1 MRTFDLIVIGG
12 GSGLSVSSAAAAKGM
27 KVAVVEE
34 GPLGGT
40 CLNRGCIPSK
50 MLIHAADVAET
61 ISTSGKFGIAAKYQ
75 KIDFP
80 RLVRHVSSV
89 IDADARMIEKGNR
102 SNKNITLF
110 RGTGRFIARK
120 TLQVGNQAITAEK
133 IVIAAGTRP
142 LVPPIPGL
150 DKVKYLTSTEALR
163 LSRQPKSIIMI
174 GGGYIS
180 CELAHFFG
188 ALGTKVTIIEFMDR
202 LVGNE
207 DAEVAAAFTR
217 EFSKRY
223 TVLLGFKAVQAAKK
237 GKGIEVTAQKGNVQK
252 KLSAEELLVA
262 VGRIPNTDILDVGK
276 TGVKMTPKGYVQVD
290 EHLQTSVPGIWA
302 LGDIAGNYFFKHS
315 ANLEAQYVW
324 WNLSGHA
331 AAVDYTAMPHAIF
344 SSPQIAG
351 VGYTEQELQQKGI
364 AYRKAIGYY
373 KDVAMGL
380 AFRDTTSFVKALAS
394 PDGRILGCHIMGPE
408 ASTLI
413 HEVVVAMKNGGNVK
427 DITGAV
433 HVHPALPE
441 IVQRTFLKVR

>member
-1 MRTFDLIVIGG
+1 MQKFDLIVIGG

-61 ISTSGKFGIAAKYQ
+61 ITSAGKFWITAKYQ
-75 KIDFP
+75 KIDFQ
-80 RLVRHVSSV
+80 RLVHHVSSTV
-89 IDADARMIEKGNR
+89 DADAQMIERGNK
-102 SNKNITLF
+102 SNKSITLF
-110 RGTGRFIARK
+110 KGTGRFIAKK
-120 TLQVGNQAITAEK
+120 TLQVGNQVLTAEK

-142 LVPPIPGL
+142 LIPQIPGL

-163 LSRQPKSIIMI
+163 LKRQPKSIIMI

-188 ALGTKVTIIEFMDR
+188 SLGTKVTIIEFMDR

-207 DAEVAAAFTR
+207 DNDISAAFTSV
-217 EFSKRY
+217 FSQKH
-223 TVLLGFKAVQAAKK
+223 TVLLGYKAVQVAKK
-237 GKGIEVTAQKGNVQK
+237 GKLVAVTAQKGKAK
-252 KLSAEELLVA
+252 KTIAAEELLVA

-276 TGVKMTPKGYVQVD
+276 AGVKTTPKGYVQVD
-290 EHLQTSVPGIWA
+290 EHLQASVPGIWA

-324 WNLSGHA
+324 WNLSGHQVRA
-331 AAVDYTAMPHAIF
+331 DYTAMPHAIF

-351 VGYTEQELQQKGI
+351 VGYTEQELQQKGV
-364 AYRKAIGYY
+364 AYKKAIGYY
-373 KDVAMGL
+373 RDVAMGL

-394 PDGRILGCHIMGPE
+394 PDGKILGCHIMGPE

-413 HEVVVAMKNGGNVK
+413 HEVVVAMKNGGRVT